1 MHMGKNSI
9 NARKVKGINK
19 NNDEIIFDSIA
30 DAGRA
35 LGILPQNISACCRG
49 IGETAGGYKWR
60 YYE

>member
-1 MHMGKNSI
+1 MGKNSI
-9 NARKVKGINK
+9 NARKVKGTNQ
-19 NNDEIIFDSIA
+19 NNDEVIFDSIA

-49 IGETAGGYKWR
+49 IVKTAGGYKWR